1 MNPPMPNPP
10 VPNAPAPYY
19 PAPNGPQYGAPPYQ
33 PAPGPYAPAPYGAPS
48 MAAPPMY
55 APPAPAPVVVPVV
68 MAPPPPRA
76 LVNPNCPPGLE
87 YLTQVDQL
95 VVIQEV
101 DMLQVFTGY
110 ESHNRY
116 SVKNAANQN
125 VYYCVETSDVLTMN
139 LMHSD
144 RPFEIIVMD
153 NFGVPVLRASRP
165 YHFGSILCGC
175 PDLLQVST
183 GNGQPLGTVQE
194 VGSEGAW
201 EVCKSSSYCS
211 SPLSNSSVVALV
223 SPCTTPTAVW
233 CSSSRALP
241 VVSTFLTP
249 SLRCS
254 PPTRQRWAPSLAN
267 FRASSRNST
276 LRLTSSVFTSPLTS
290 RWR

>member
-1 MNPPMPNPP
+1 
-10 VPNAPAPYY
+10 
-19 PAPNGPQYGAPPYQ
+19 
-33 PAPGPYAPAPYGAPS
+33 
-48 MAAPPMY
+48 
-55 APPAPAPVVVPVV
+55 

-194 VGSEGAW
+194 QFKCCGSRFTVHDANGGVVLFLEGPPCRFDFLDTEFEVLTTDEAKVGAVTRQFPGFFKELYTKADVFGVHFPVDLQV
-201 EVCKSSSYCS
+201 EVK
-211 SPLSNSSVVALV
+211 ALLL
-223 SPCTTPTAVW
+223 C
-233 CSSSRALP
+233 
-241 VVSTFLTP
+241 STFLIDFMFYQQKDNEKNDGGFGG
-249 SLRCS
+249 SSSNDSNNDRGRSRS
-254 PPTRQRWAPSLAN
+254 PRRSV
-267 FRASSRNST
+267 SRNSPDVDMNMG
-276 LRLTSSVFTSPLTS
+276 LGNSMDVDMNMGL
-290 RWR
+290 